1 MTFSLIDELAELID
15 EFPGKA
21 NHMQCFMHILNL
33 VCKSILRQFDIPKAK
48 QGDTLDEA
56 AQALAMLAKELDVEE
71 AAAKDADEEDLEDDE
86 QGWIDEREPMSDDE
100 RAMLDE
106 SVKPIRLLLVKV
118 CTALE

>member
-1 MTFSLIDELAELID
+1 MIDELAELID

-21 NHMQCFMHILNL
+21 NHMRCFTHVLNL
-33 VCKSILRQFDIPKAK
+33 VCKSVLRQFDVPKAK

-56 AQALAMLAKELDVEE
+56 AQALATLAKDLDVEE

-86 QGWIDEREPMSDDE
+86 QGWIDECEAMSDDE

-106 SVKPIRLLLVKV
+106 SVKPVRLVLVKV